1 MSVITEAPKTFDFI
15 VVGGGT
21 AGCVVAGRLA
31 ENPNVS
37 VLVVEAGIDN
47 PAAVDAITTPA
58 TAFTL
63 RGSKYD
69 WSFKTG
75 MIDRPE
81 YTRIE
86 KPNTRGKVLGGSSC
100 LNYYTWIPGSA
111 ATFDDWAEFGGEEWT
126 WKTCKEYLYKP
137 ATYHDDHGEH
147 RPELKYI
154 GENGPLPVSHSD
166 LLPETEGFRNALTK
180 AWVSKGEP
188 LTDDV
193 HNGEMHGL
201 WKCINTIYNGKR
213 SSSWRFLEGKPNVT
227 VLGQTNAKQLIF
239 ENGKAVGVE
248 VIGPDGQI
256 FSLRAQYEV
265 IVSLGVY
272 ETPKLLL
279 LSGIGPEQELSK
291 FGINTVVKSEHVG
304 QNLLDHPILP
314 HVFKIKDGYGIDRH
328 LLRPGLEKD
337 AAASAYRWKN
347 KGPMTS
353 GLLELVGLP
362 RIDSYLEKVPQ
373 YVEYKKAN
381 GNVDPFGPGGQ
392 PHFEIDFVPMFCD
405 AFQWHIPTPPT
416 GDYMTVI
423 VDLLRPLSRNG
434 TVTLKST
441 DPLEQADININ
452 FFSNDLDLAVMR
464 QGVRFVDDI
473 LMNGD
478 GMKDI
483 IEEDYPW
490 AMPRGSDEAMDIMIK
505 ERSQTGFHP
514 CGTARLGKS
523 IEQGVVDSKLK
534 VFGINNLRVIDAS
547 IIPVIPDCRIQNSVY
562 MIAEKG
568 ADIIKAAHPGLYT

>member
-1 MSVITEAPKTFDFI
+1 
-15 VVGGGT
+15 
-21 AGCVVAGRLA
+21 
-31 ENPNVS
+31 
-37 VLVVEAGIDN
+37 
-47 PAAVDAITTPA
+47 
-58 TAFTL
+58 
-63 RGSKYD
+63 
-69 WSFKTG
+69 
-75 MIDRPE
+75 
-81 YTRIE
+81 
-86 KPNTRGKVLGGSSC
+86 
-100 LNYYTWIPGSA
+100 
-111 ATFDDWAEFGGEEWT
+111 
-126 WKTCKEYLYKP
+126 
-137 ATYHDDHGEH
+137 
-147 RPELKYI
+147 
-154 GENGPLPVSHSD
+154 
-166 LLPETEGFRNALTK
+166 
-180 AWVSKGEP
+180 
-188 LTDDV
+188 
-193 HNGEMHGL
+193 MHGL

-213 SSSWRFLEGKPNVT
+213 SSSWRFLEGKPNIT

-239 ENGKAVGVE
+239 ENGKAIGVE
-248 VIGPDGQI
+248 VISPDGQTV
-256 FSLRAQYEV
+256 SLRAQYEV

-279 LSGIGPEQELSK
+279 LSGIGPEQELNK
-291 FGINTVVKSEHVG
+291 FGINSVVKSEHVG

-314 HVFKIKDGYGIDRH
+314 HVFKIKDGYGLDKH

-362 RIDSYLEKVPQ
+362 RIDSYLEKVPE

-441 DPLEQADININ
+441 DPLEQAEININ
-452 FFSNDLDLAVMR
+452 FFSNDLDLAAMR
-464 QGVRFVDDI
+464 QGVRFVDNI
-473 LMNGD
+473 LMNGE

-505 ERSQTGFHP
+505 ERSQTGFRESATITFCTRLTVRFFQDP

-534 VFGINNLRVIDAS
+534 VFGVNNLRVIDAS

-562 MIAEKG
+562 MIAEKVG
-568 ADIIKAAHPGLYT
+568 LIINLTYIQIANKSDREPTSSRRLILGYMLEPRRH